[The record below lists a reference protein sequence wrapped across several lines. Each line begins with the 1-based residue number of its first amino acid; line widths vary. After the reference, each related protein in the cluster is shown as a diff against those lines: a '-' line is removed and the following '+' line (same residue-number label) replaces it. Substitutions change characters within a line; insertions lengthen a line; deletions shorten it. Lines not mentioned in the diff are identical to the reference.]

1 MRAVLIMG
9 PTASGKSALA
19 IGLAERLGGEIVNAD
34 AAQVYRDLRILSA
47 RAGSEDEARVP
58 HHLFGHVDAAERYST
73 GKWLAATAPV
83 IADIAGR
90 GKTPIVVG
98 GTGLYFKALTDGL
111 AEAPPPDPHIRAEL
125 AARLQRDGA
134 PSLYAELARVDPETA
149 TTLGP
154 RDAPRIMRALEIWQA
169 TGLSIRALQATTR
182 PALTADQWIGVTL
195 WPERAELYAR
205 IEQRFAAMME
215 AGAVEEVRALMAR
228 GLDPDLPAMKAIGVP
243 PLIAM
248 LTGRVSRSDA
258 IERAV
263 RDTRRY
269 AKRQYTWIR
278 NQLRDWPCIEATSS
292 EKQLNALIT
301 VLRHVDAAGERA

>member
-19 IGLAERLGGEIVNAD
+19 IALAERLGGEIVNAD

-47 RAGSEDEARVP
+47 RAGPEDEARAP

-73 GKWLAATAPV
+73 GKWLAAAAPV

-90 GKTPIVVG
+90 GRTPIVVG
-98 GTGLYFKALTDGL
+98 GTGLYFRALTEGL
-111 AEAPPPDPHIRAEL
+111 ADAPQPDPHIRAEL

-134 PSLYAELARVDPETA
+134 PGLYAELARVDPETA
-149 TTLGP
+149 STLGP
-154 RDAPRIMRALEIWQA
+154 RDASRIMRALEIWQA

-182 PALTADQWIGVTL
+182 PALTSDQWVGVTL

-205 IEQRFAAMME
+205 IEQRFTAMME
-215 AGAVEEVRALMAR
+215 AGAVEEARALMAR

-243 PLIAM
+243 PLMTMLRGEISLEQAM
-248 LTGRVSRSDA
+248 DSA
-258 IERAV
+258 M

-278 NQLRDWPCIEATSS
+278 NQLRDWPCIDATSG

-301 VLRHVDAAGERA
+301 LLGHVDAAGERG